1 MSVPPIDERDRVF
14 PLPRQ
19 VEAADTRSLG
29 DDLASAMRDAAGL
42 LGRLRRR
49 PWLILVPAL
58 VCGAMGAAYGFL
70 TPPIYKSTTRVMI
83 DPREQ
88 QVVPGAFVPGA
99 QTPDIVRL
107 ESQVAIIGS
116 YNVLAAAHAALG
128 PAAESPGVVTRLRTL
143 VDGEAPREGGSTDRA
158 IEALARSVTVS
169 RVPGTYVLEVS
180 ALAQTPRRAQAVAD
194 AVVDAYLED
203 QSRAEAEELGRAGR
217 LLDERLE
224 GLRARVREAEAAVQ
238 AFAQRN
244 GIVRAGETEID
255 GQQLALLNE
264 EYAAA
269 RADASA
275 ARARLEAVERVAR
288 GEAGIDALPQ
298 AVSSGTVQSLRA
310 ALTEALDRE
319 AALASDLLPN
329 HPRMVRAREQV
340 EGLQAQLRAELGRA
354 AQSVRDEFRIA
365 EDRER
370 EMLARVE
377 EAASRT
383 TALDERMIE
392 LRALQREAAAS
403 QGVLNDYLSR
413 MNQVTEQV
421 GLQLPTARVLSP
433 ASLPHRPASLPPVV
447 LALLAAIAGAGLGAA
462 IALSAEALTPAHA
475 PQPQQRGLR
484 TA

>member
-1 MSVPPIDERDRVF
+1 MSVPPIDERDRLF
-14 PLPRQ
+14 SLPRQ

-29 DDLASAMRDAAGL
+29 TDLASAVRDAAGL

-49 PWLILVPAL
+49 LGLILGLAL
-58 VCGAMGAAYGFL
+58 AFGAMGAAYGYL
-70 TPPIYKSTTRVMI
+70 TPATYKSTTRVMI
-83 DPREQ
+83 DPREP

-107 ESQVAIIGS
+107 ESQVAIITS

-128 PAAESPGVVTRLRTL
+128 SAPESPGVVDRLRAL
-143 VDGEAPREGGSTDRA
+143 VDGEAPRREAGTDRA
-158 IEALARSVTVS
+158 IEALARSVTVD
-169 RVPGTYVLEVS
+169 RVPGTYVLE
-180 ALAQTPRRAQAVAD
+180 LTAQAHTPERAQAVAD
-194 AVVDAYLED
+194 AVVAAYLED
-203 QSRAEAEELGRAGR
+203 QARAERDELGRAGR

-238 AFAQRN
+238 DFARLN

-255 GQQLALLNE
+255 GQQLALLNQ

-319 AALASDLLPN
+319 AALASELLPN

-413 MNQVTEQV
+413 MNEVTEQV

-433 ASLPHRPASLPPVV
+433 ASLPHRPSSLPPLV
-447 LALLAAIAGAGLGAA
+447 LALLAAVAGACIGAA
-462 IALSAEALTPAHA
+462 IALTAEALAPAQA
-475 PQPQQRGLR
+475 PQPRALR

>member
-1 MSVPPIDERDRVF
+1 MSAPPIDERDRVF
-14 PLPRQ
+14 SLPRQ

-29 DDLASAMRDAAGL
+29 DDLASAVRDAAGL
-42 LGRLRRR
+42 VGRLRRR
-49 PWLILVPAL
+49 LLPILAL
-58 VCGAMGAAYGFL
+58 ALACAAMGAAYGVL
-70 TPPIYKSTTRVMI
+70 TPPTYKSTTRVMI

-88 QVVPGAFVPGA
+88 AVVPGAFAPGA

-107 ESQVAIIGS
+107 ESQAAIITS

-128 PAAESPGVVTRLRTL
+128 PAAESPGLVARLRAL
-143 VDGEAPREGGSTDRA
+143 VSGEAAREGGSADRA
-158 IEALARSVTVS
+158 VEALARAVAVD

-180 ALAQTPRRAQAVAD
+180 ALAQTPERAQAVAR
-194 AVVDAYLED
+194 AVVAAYLDD
-203 QSRAEAEELGRAGR
+203 QSRTEAEELGRAGR
-217 LLDERLE
+217 LLDERLDS
-224 GLRARVREAEAAVQ
+224 LRTRVREAEAAVQ
-238 AFAQRN
+238 DFARRN

-255 GQQLALLNE
+255 GQQLALLNQ

-319 AALASDLLPN
+319 AALASELLPN

-340 EGLQAQLRAELGRA
+340 EGLEAQLRRELARA

-392 LRALQREAAAS
+392 LRALQREAVAS

-433 ASLPHRPASLPPVV
+433 ASLPRRPASLPPVM
-447 LALLAAIAGAGLGAA
+447 LALLAAIGGACLGVA
-462 IALSAEALTPAHA
+462 IALAAEVLAPART
-475 PQPQQRGLR
+475 PQPQQRALR